1 MSTKKHKDH
10 PHLTGE
16 HKIGDTGQLILLFL
30 FLGVW
35 ISDSFV
41 WHYSTFLQERLP
53 DYLRVS
59 MAAGVLIL
67 AWYLA
72 RKGMKAVFGSQRSEP
87 GVIDSGVFKL
97 VRHPIY
103 TGAILFYL
111 GASLIT
117 LSIASA
123 LFLVPI
129 ITFYILIARYEE
141 RILAEEFGEDY
152 LTYKKKTGMLFP
164 KLFR

>member
-1 MSTKKHKDH
+1 M
-10 PHLTGE
+10 
-16 HKIGDTGQLILLFL
+16 GDKGQLILLFL
-30 FLGVW
+30 FLAVW

-41 WHYSTFLQERLP
+41 WHYSTFLQDSLP
-53 DYLRVS
+53 DYLRVG
-59 MAAGVLIL
+59 MAAVVLVS

-72 RKGMKAVFGSQRSEP
+72 RQGMKAVFGSDRSEP

-111 GASLIT
+111 GAILIT
-117 LSIASA
+117 LSLASA
-123 LFLVPI
+123 LFWLLI
-129 ITFYILIARYEE
+129 IAFYILIARYEE
-141 RILAEEFGEDY
+141 GILAEEFGDDY
-152 LTYKKKTGMLFP
+152 LNYKKKTGMLFP